1 MSQTNPSFL
10 TTNAEA
16 RDAWHAIEQHRKPY
30 ERPVL
35 VLGGI
40 YDPGFASSSIA
51 RTLRRST
58 PDDTQVIAV
67 SYPGVSTFE
76 RCAAKAVDFLN
87 TRFPSDS
94 ESETVEV
101 DVVGY
106 SMGGIVARYA
116 AMPTDNGRKR
126 LKIRRLFTV
135 ASPHRGARL
144 AALPIFFDPRV
155 AGMRADSELMASLD
169 ESLAGEPFEL
179 VCYARL
185 GDLTV
190 GARNTA
196 PKGMNPYWV
205 PNTFPSM
212 GHYSAA
218 FDKRIMLDIA
228 RRLRGEQPVTAQEST
243 PIP

>member
-1 MSQTNPSFL
+1 
-10 TTNAEA
+10 
-16 RDAWHAIEQHRKPY
+16 
-30 ERPVL
+30 

-51 RTLRRST
+51 RRMRKST

-67 SYPGVSTFE
+67 GYPGFSSFE
-76 RCAAKAVDFLN
+76 RCAAKAVEALER
-87 TRFPSDS
+87 RFPSESDS
-94 ESETVEV
+94 DTIEV
-101 DVVGY
+101 DVIGY

-116 AMPTDNGRKR
+116 AMPAEGGRKR

-155 AGMRADSELMASLD
+155 AAMRSESEFMAALNK
-169 ESLAGEPFEL
+169 SLAAKPFEL

-196 PKGMNPYWV
+196 PDGMNPYWV

-218 FDKRIMLDIA
+218 FDKRIML
-228 RRLRGEQPVTAQEST
+228 Q
-243 PIP
+243 